1 MEGRNKNNTNNSN
14 ASTSNWDFSFY
25 KIASTPLPDPYGG
38 FNTNIVESAE
48 ARSKRKDISLV
59 KANKAQELA
68 YGQFKNIFMTL
79 LSLYF
84 IGGNI
89 GLFQIF
95 IIGLYAYNNL
105 TSILGVN
112 NVFKPFE
119 NHEYSIIQY
128 KLIYVFIQSIS
139 FVFIMYRI
147 YGMGLIPLNPAD
159 WIAFIDTKVPQS
171 VLVSHS

>member
-1 MEGRNKNNTNNSN
+1 MEKSQKNT
-14 ASTSNWDFSFY
+14 TTTNWDFSFY
-25 KIASTPLPDPYGG
+25 KITAQNLPDPYGG

-59 KANKAQELA
+59 KAGKAQELA
-68 YGQFKNIFMTL
+68 YGQSKNIFMTL

-84 IGGNI
+84 IGGNL

-95 IIGLYAYNNL
+95 IVGMYAYNNL
-105 TSILGVN
+105 SSILSVN

-119 NHEYSIIQY
+119 NPEYSIIQY
-128 KLIYVFIQSIS
+128 KLIYCVIQSIS
-139 FVFIMYRI
+139 FVFILYRI

-159 WIAFIDTKVPQS
+159 WIAFIDNKIAPS
-171 VLVSHS
+171 VLVNSS